1 MDNVDRQIL
10 EILQRNGRLSNISL
24 AEEIGLSPPSVLRR
38 VKKLEEKK
46 IIKEYVALVDR
57 EKIGKNLLV
66 FISISIK
73 TQSEEQRFALK
84 IQEYPEVLECFHVTG
99 ETDYLLKVAV
109 RHISELEDFIMKR
122 ISQIPGVDKV
132 VTRVVLSEIKYQTAL
147 AINLVADNRQSSQ
160 LS

>member
-66 FISISIK
+66 FINISIK
-73 TQSEEQRFALK
+73 TQSEEQRFASK